1 MTFRK
6 YLVLFE
12 VAVFAACGD
21 VCLGRGMKDFGA
33 VTSANWH
40 GLVVSLWN
48 PWVLAGICLLVLFL
62 SSYLTALSWADLT
75 YVLPATAMSYVLMA
89 LLGKFFLHETVTAW
103 RWLGIALITVGVGF
117 VAGGPALTP
126 EAYGHSNLQSSPG
139 HEPPEAQLPVATGAR
154 SDV

>member
-6 YLVLFE
+6 YLVLLA

-21 VCLGRGMKDFGA
+21 VCLARGMKDFGA
-33 VTSANWH
+33 VSSANWH
-40 GLVVSLWN
+40 HLFAAVWN
-48 PWVLAGICLLVLFL
+48 PWVLIGICLLMLFL

-103 RWLGIALITVGVGF
+103 RWLGIVLITAGVGF
-117 VAGGPALTP
+117 VAGGPALTT
-126 EAYGHSNLQSSPG
+126 ASHGHAAVEDSSADTG
-139 HEPPEAQLPVATGAR
+139 VKTQLTAAR
-154 SDV
+154 RDA

>member
-6 YLVLFE
+6 YLVLLA
-12 VAVFAACGD
+12 VAVFAASGD
-21 VCLGRGMKDFGA
+21 VCLARGMKDFGA

-40 GLVVSLWN
+40 RLFTAVWN
-48 PWVLAGICLLVLFL
+48 PWILTGICLLVLFL

-89 LLGKFFLHETVTAW
+89 LLGKFFLHETVTLW
-103 RWLGIALITVGVGF
+103 RWLGIVLITAGVGF

-126 EAYGHSNLQSSPG
+126 TAPHTAFENSSG
-139 HEPPEAQLPVATGAR
+139 DNQLEAQFSPVVNAAR
-154 SDV
+154 RDG